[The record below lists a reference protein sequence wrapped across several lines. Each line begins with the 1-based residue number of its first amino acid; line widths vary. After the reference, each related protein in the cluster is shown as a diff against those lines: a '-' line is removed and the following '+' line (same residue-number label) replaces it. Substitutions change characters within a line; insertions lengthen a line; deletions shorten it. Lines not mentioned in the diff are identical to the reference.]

1 MLKQPVSPTP
11 NHKQP
16 VCNKPPHKLPMH
28 IVQTTMHQK
37 VTILHHV
44 HHHRESVQRP
54 TPNQSITTE
63 TK

>member
-1 MLKQPVSPTP
+1 MLKQSASPTP

-28 IVQTTMHQK
+28 TVQTTIHQK
-37 VTILHHV
+37 VTILHQV
-44 HHHRESVQRP
+44 HHHRASVQRP
-54 TPNQSITTE
+54 TLNQSITTE